1 MSLVPYLFFDGRA
14 REALEFYRDVFG
26 GELEL
31 HTLEEFGRVDG
42 DPAAIAHGSLTGV
55 VALFAADEG
64 GSEVRMSGLVLS
76 LLGAADAASTA
87 RWFSH
92 LAAGGTVTDPL
103 QQRVWGDHD
112 GQVTDRFGIRWLLGH
127 PG

>member
-1 MSLVPYLFFDGRA
+1 MSIVPYLFFDGRA

-42 DPAAIAHGSLTGV
+42 DPAAIAHGSLTGA
-55 VALFAADEG
+55 VALFAADER
-64 GSEVRMSGLVLS
+64 GSAVRMEGVVLS
-76 LLGAADAASTA
+76 LLGAADAASTG
-87 RWFSH
+87 RWFSR
-92 LAAGGTVTDPL
+92 LADGGTVTDPL

-112 GQVTDRFGIRWLLGH
+112 GQVTDRFGVRWLLGH
-127 PG
+127 SG